1 MDEHFVQ
8 GVVGG
13 VLNRHKDRPLDK
25 KRIAVL
31 SVEIAAVLDKATQYT
46 DVVKDVQK
54 AADNP
59 LNIKMWKGWTELKEN
74 MKKNI

>member
-31 SVEIAAVLDKATQYT
+31 SVEIAAVLDKRQLTT
-46 DVVKDVQK
+46 HS
-54 AADNP
+54 
-59 LNIKMWKGWTELKEN
+59 I
-74 MKKNI
+74 